1 MDISKAHWASHNGRV
16 SLSMPINKVDAATR
30 TVSGFASLDNLDS
43 QGDIVTAEA
52 AMTAFERFRGNIREM
67 HQPIAVGKVVS
78 FDQRPLYDATTDKT
92 YVGVYVT
99 AYISTGAQDTWEKL
113 LDGTLTGFSIGGAV
127 IDSEDIYDPETE
139 KMICVIKA
147 LELMELSVVD
157 SPANELANILALH
170 KSADSEITATGIA
183 VDVETENVYWCG
195 TDKLATLS
203 KSDTSPLCFSCEK
216 SMENIGWI
224 ESNAEKA
231 EKMQKTVQSYISKM
245 KTSGEGG
252 VDMTEETNE
261 SVEKSAEEVSEQ
273 VEEVVSEAVEP
284 VVEEES
290 TEAPVDEV
298 VEEEVTEE
306 VAEPVAE
313 AVDTAVDATSLLQ
326 EFKAELLEAIGAI
339 TVEVTKAATAN
350 VDAAIAKATEAYDS
364 KIESLE
370 STVTTLKGEL
380 TTAVENF
387 SGVTKR
393 IDAVESATAI
403 KKSGDLDRDP
413 EIKKSLWAGAFLSAD
428 QL

>member
-30 TVSGFASLDNLDS
+30 TISGFASLDNLDS

-52 AMTAFERFRGNIREM
+52 AMNAFERFRGNIREM

-127 IDSEDIYDPETE
+127 IDSEDIYDTETE
-139 KMICVIKA
+139 KMVCVIKA
-147 LELMELSVVD
+147 MELMELSVVD

-170 KSADSEITATGIA
+170 KSVDSEITATGIA

-203 KSDTSPLCFSCEK
+203 KSETSPLCFSCEK
-216 SMENIGWI
+216 TMENIGWI
-224 ESNAEKA
+224 ESNADKA
-231 EKMQKTVQSYISKM
+231 EKMQKTVQTYISKM
-245 KTSGEGG
+245 KTSGKGG

-261 SVEKSAEEVSEQ
+261 SVEKSAEEVTEQ
-273 VEEVVSEAVEP
+273 VEEVVSEAVEEP
-284 VVEEES
+284 VAEES

-298 VEEEVTEE
+298 VEEDGAEE
-306 VAEPVAE
+306 VPDPVADG
-313 AVDTAVDATSLLQ
+313 VPAVDATQLLQ
-326 EFKAELLEAIGAI
+326 DFKTELLAAIGEI
-339 TVEVTKAATAN
+339 TVEVTKAATAS
-350 VDAAIAKATEAYDS
+350 VDAAIAKATETYDS

-387 SGVTKR
+387 GGVAKR

-413 EIKKSLWAGAFLSAD
+413 EMKKSLWAGAFLSAD